1 MKKKALI
8 LTILS
13 SMTLAA
19 GGLAVAL
26 GAGELGFLGGKA
38 GTAAPGEISYSYSS
52 VGHKAISSL
61 KHSFLK
67 TTASGTNIYF
77 YSENNGNLNSKLVA
91 TFGGSS
97 YANGFFTFTSDEDG
111 QYGFTFQNI
120 TSMTIVTAS
129 TSTNGAG
136 FKIFTSKSATTPS
149 YTGTVGVSETKTI
162 TEIAGATYIK
172 FAPTSSSWLDIASVT
187 INYSCDPE
195 VEPGEKVL
203 TGIRVKSDYK
213 RQYKVESDFVKPVVY
228 ADYVQDE
235 EESTEEVT
243 ELAEFTGYNMNS
255 LGHQLVTVS
264 FGGKTTEYMIHVKPT
279 EESISIYYSY
289 LKTDGSKYMLSG
301 EINLYDSVFPDFA
314 EPGDTVNFS
323 IVMRE
328 GYSFKAFL
336 PEDEATEI
344 WDQIVDPTSST
355 QTITMPSS
363 GYSELNISFVL
374 GAPIV
379 AIELAEEPKTE
390 YAVGS
395 NFVAPIVNSV
405 EQNGSKVELD
415 SEDLT
420 FTGFDSSEAVASQ
433 TITVSYPNVESIQYT
448 ISILSGPQ
456 PAESIVGTFEYD
468 RTSNDQYFLIFDSN
482 GSGIYRRY
490 QPSLSKTYEAYFT
503 YSYNSTTGAITMT
516 LTGFNDKTDVTSFYN
531 GYRPFASSTVGAQN
545 TTGLSIGSTDIT
557 IQLYRSGNLDSTYT
571 FSK

>member
-1 MKKKALI
+1 
-8 LTILS
+8 
-13 SMTLAA
+13 MTLAA

-38 GTAAPGEISYSYSS
+38 GTAAPGQVSYSYTS
-52 VGHKAISSL
+52 VGHKAITSL
-61 KHSFLK
+61 KHSFLQ
-67 TTASGTNIYF
+67 TTASGTNVYL
-77 YSENNGNLNSKLVA
+77 YSESNTNPVNYSAVA
-91 TFGGSS
+91 SFGSS
-97 YANGFFTFTSDEDG
+97 SYSGKYFTFTKDEDG
-111 QYGFTFQNI
+111 QTPFTFQNVTSLSI
-120 TSMTIVTAS
+120 TSSSDSSNAS
-129 TSTNGAG
+129 
-136 FKIFTSKSATTPS
+136 FEIFTSKVATTAS
-149 YTGTVGVSETKTI
+149 YTGTIQAGETKTI
-162 TEIAGATYIK
+162 TEIAGATYIR
-172 FAPTSSSWLDIASVT
+172 FEPTSNAWFDVT
-187 INYSCDPE
+187 NVVVNYSCDPE
-195 VEPGEKVL
+195 VEPGEKTLV
-203 TGIRVKSDYK
+203 GIRVKSDYK
-213 RQYKVESDFVKPVVY
+213 RNYAEGSEFVKPVVY

-255 LGHQLVTVS
+255 QGHQLVTVS

-336 PEDEATEI
+336 PQEDAVEI
-344 WDQIVDPTSST
+344 CEQIVDPTSST

-420 FTGFDSSEAVASQ
+420 FTGFDSSAVVESQ

-448 ISILSGPQ
+448 VSISEAPSYSIAGTYAYAYSSSITFKLQFNDDGTGKYYRWYNSTEQYTINFTYEQSGSKYVITINSATTRSTVSNFTNGYRIVKANYDEIVSFVNDS
-456 PAESIVGTFEYD
+456 AE
-468 RTSNDQYFLIFDSN
+468 LDSN
-482 GSGIYRRY
+482 GNLKIDLWRY
-490 QPSLSKTYEAYFT
+490 
-503 YSYNSTTGAITMT
+503 
-516 LTGFNDKTDVTSFYN
+516 
-531 GYRPFASSTVGAQN
+531 ASSTH
-545 TTGLSIGSTDIT
+545 TST
-557 IQLYRSGNLDSTYT
+557 NYT
-571 FSK
+571 FNRA